1 MINRRDHV
9 PTALFLL
16 PGLVLFAVFLF
27 VPVLQTLFYSLHDW
41 NAIEAK
47 VFIGARN
54 FRQLFSDRIFAKAA
68 LHVAYLITGSL
79 FVQIPIGFLLAYA
92 LYSRVKG
99 AKVLQTLFFLPVV
112 ISNVSIALVF
122 SLAYEPNFGLAN
134 TLLSAMTGRGIR
146 IEWLGDP
153 SVVPFAAILPQIWQ
167 YVGFMTVILF
177 AGLQQVPESILEAAE
192 LDGVSGP
199 RKVLSILIPLTWDV
213 IQVCIII
220 AVVGPLKSFEHVWV
234 LTEGGPDHSSDLL
247 GTFMYDRLFMS
258 MEYGYGSSIAVIIL
272 LTAFAFTL
280 VFKKYFSKDSV
291 EL

>member
-9 PTALFLL
+9 STAIFLL
-16 PGLVLFAVFLF
+16 PGLALVSVFLF

-47 VFIGARN
+47 VFIGGRN
-54 FRQLFSDRIFAKAA
+54 FLQLFSDRIFAKAA
-68 LHVAYLITGSL
+68 LHVGYLIAGSL

-92 LYSRVKG
+92 LYSRIRG

-134 TLLSAMTGRGIR
+134 TLLSAFSGRVIR
-146 IEWLGDP
+146 IEWLGNP
-153 SVVPFAAILPQIWQ
+153 SIVPFAAILPQIWQ

-177 AGLQQVPESILEAAE
+177 AGLQQIPDSILEAAE
-192 LDGVSGP
+192 LDGVTGI
-199 RKVLSILIPLTWDV
+199 RKVLRILIPLTWDV

-258 MEYGYGSSIAVIIL
+258 MEYGYGSAIASIIL
-272 LTAFAFTL
+272 LTAFAFTII
-280 VFKKYFSKDSV
+280 FKKYFSRESI